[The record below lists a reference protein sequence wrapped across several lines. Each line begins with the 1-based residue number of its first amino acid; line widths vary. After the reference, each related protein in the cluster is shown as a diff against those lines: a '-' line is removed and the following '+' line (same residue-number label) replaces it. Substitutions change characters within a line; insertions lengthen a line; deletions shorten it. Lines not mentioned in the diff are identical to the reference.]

1 MGSSTI
7 PDDLRTIASTKP
19 HLAHPNYCF
28 VLDDEVWVTRC
39 DFMDAVCVNNPNK
52 RIFIGDGLVHDGVVK
67 GKYIYFT
74 TVNGRI
80 KVFDKK
86 TLQLCTDI
94 DLAIVAPHW
103 KGWFRGIVPITSG
116 LVLIAMSKPRPSKRR
131 ILSTQQSALLLVDIF
146 SNAVLQDW
154 DLGDL
159 GLDAVFSVLEVPKA

>member
-1 MGSSTI
+1 M
-7 PDDLRTIASTKP
+7 RAQ
-19 HLAHPNYCF
+19 AR
-28 VLDDEVWVTRC
+28 V
-39 DFMDAVCVNNPNK
+39 DAVCVNNPNK

-116 LVLIAMSKPRPSKRR
+116 LVLIAMSKPRRC
-131 ILSTQQSALLLVDIF
+131 
-146 SNAVLQDW
+146 
-154 DLGDL
+154 
-159 GLDAVFSVLEVPKA
+159 EVPSPRLQLHILMGISSGQADL